1 MGINRIVQPVFGPA
15 FCARRAV
22 ARAPGTRMNEL
33 EPRVFVVNGKQLI
46 RKSLADL
53 LLTEDYSVEIFA
65 SAAQFLARAPHP
77 GPGCIVFE
85 LVRGF
90 DVLAFQKQLRE
101 EGRAEQMVF
110 IGGQEHIRIG
120 IEGIKRGAVNF
131 LLKPFRD
138 DELLSAL
145 AQALVRS
152 AEVVESR
159 ARLAKLTPRE
169 FEVFRWIISGLL
181 NKEICD
187 KMGITLRTVK
197 AHRNCVMQK
206 IGVASVVDL
215 LMLAL
220 KGGVA
225 PAQMAISSSRVYSA
239 RHRQLID
246 TD

>member
-1 MGINRIVQPVFGPA
+1 
-15 FCARRAV
+15 
-22 ARAPGTRMNEL
+22 
-33 EPRVFVVNGKQLI
+33 
-46 RKSLADL
+46 
-53 LLTEDYSVEIFA
+53 VEIFA

-85 LVRGF
+85 LMRGF

-101 EGRAEQMVF
+101 EGRAEQIVF
-110 IGGQEHIRIG
+110 IGGQDDIRIG

-138 DELLSAL
+138 DELLSAV
-145 AQALVRS
+145 AQALGRS
-152 AEVVESR
+152 AEAVESH
-159 ARLAKLTPRE
+159 ARLGKLTPRE

-181 NKEICD
+181 NKEISE

-197 AHRNCVMQK
+197 AHRGCVMRK
-206 IGVASVVDL
+206 IGVVSVVDL
-215 LMLAL
+215 LVIAL

-225 PAQMAISSSRVYSA
+225 PVQMAISSSRVYSA
-239 RHRQLID
+239 KHGRLTD